1 MTTVVLIPGDGI
13 GPEICAATQRVVDA
27 SGASIDWQ
35 RHDAGQTAVE
45 QSGTPIPEP
54 LLQAIE
60 THRVAL
66 KGPVT
71 TQVGRGFAS
80 VNVTLRKRFKL
91 FANLRPVRSL
101 PGLETKHGVIDLVVV
116 RENTED
122 LYAGI
127 EHEVTEGVVTS
138 VKVITAKACDNIA
151 EFAFAYARRHQR
163 HTVTAVHKANI
174 MKVADGLFLDCVRN
188 RARDFYD
195 IELGEMIVDN
205 AAMQLVM
212 NPQQFDVL
220 VLPNLYGDIISD
232 LCAGLVGGLGLCPGA
247 NLGREHA
254 IFEAVHGSAPD
265 IAGQGV
271 ANPTALMLAAEMMLR
286 HLQQHAAAD
295 RLHAGLIE
303 ALSVPEQRTRDLPG
317 GTAGTAEFAEHVIA
331 AMEKLS

>member
-35 RHDAGQTAVE
+35 RHEAGQTAVE
-45 QSGTPIPEP
+45 QSGTPLPEP
-54 LLQAIE
+54 LLQAVE
-60 THRVAL
+60 AHRVAL

-71 TQVGRGFAS
+71 TQVGRGFVS

-174 MKVADGLFLDCVRN
+174 MKVADGLFLECVRN

-195 IELGEMIVDN
+195 IELSEMIVDN

-317 GTAGTAEFAEHVIA
+317 GGAGTAEFAEHVVA